1 MTNRLLFFLLLP
13 ACLAPG
19 CAEPTEG
26 VVSGT
31 VIVDG
36 EPANGS
42 IGFIPVDGLSST
54 SGAAINDGKYTAIVP
69 LGKMKVQIRANK
81 KVGETRIYNTPD
93 SPIQTI
99 LAEVLPKKFND
110 ETELLLDVKPGKN
123 QQDQLICPR
132 F

>member
-1 MTNRLLFFLLLP
+1 MTKRLLLFLLLP
-13 ACLAPG
+13 AFLAPG
-19 CAEPTEG
+19 CSEPTEG
-26 VVSGT
+26 EVSGT

-54 SGAAINDGKYTAIVP
+54 SGAAIKDGKYTAIVP
-69 LGKMKVQIRANK
+69 LGEMKVQIRANK

-99 LAEVLPKKFND
+99 LAEVLPPKYND
-110 ETELLLDVKPGKN
+110 ETELRLDVKPGKN
-123 QQDQLICPR
+123 QQDYDLKSK
-132 F
+132 

>member
-1 MTNRLLFFLLLP
+1 MTKPLLFFLLL
-13 ACLAPG
+13 AIVFVPG

-26 VVSGT
+26 EVSGT

-54 SGAAINDGKYTAIVP
+54 SGAAIKDGEYTAIVP
-69 LGKMKVQIRANK
+69 LGEMKVQIRANK

-99 LAEVLPKKFND
+99 LAEVLPPKYND
-110 ETELLLDVKPGKN
+110 ETELLLVVKPGKN
-123 QQDQLICPR
+123 QKDYDLR
-132 F
+132 SK